1 MRSSTDSDKQT
12 IWHIFDE
19 RYLLG
24 LLALLFIVGLFLSV
38 LFKEPYIIWILRF
51 VILGLGLALF
61 YLLWNDQVKSESEY
75 ENVSDEITQTNSAI
89 QSITEFSVSSSS
101 EKEEQFDFYQE
112 INQFFGNIIKIIQA
126 SFAANSAVVFL
137 WNNHSKALQVEFCS
151 SNSRDLKAGTYID
164 RDGTLPGSVLVNKT
178 VICEKSIPS
187 GQPVQYY
194 EKPIEI
200 RSFLGVPM
208 TISGEI
214 KGVLCIDSLAAN
226 DFSDNDVDLL
236 TSFEKLISQGVE
248 LISERE
254 KIRLINQSIS
264 AQKVFLDSLNDDF
277 SKGNT
282 YVAIG
287 KACKKVFDY
296 DRLSIIM
303 VAQENQDEGVVV
315 KVFGQ
320 HDSMPEG
327 YRFPLSEGINGWVI
341 RKNEPLLLGDLE
353 KGDLFRP
360 RYSKLDKSN
369 YGLRSFLG
377 VPINFQNK
385 VFGTISLEIRQPE
398 YYTEWDQNILMILAS
413 NFGMAFSVMT
423 DSSIQ
428 TEIIIN
434 KQ

>member
-1 MRSSTDSDKQT
+1 MRSSTSSDKQT
-12 IWHIFDE
+12 IWHIFSE
-19 RYLLG
+19 RYILG

-38 LFKEPYIIWILRF
+38 LFKELFIIWILRF

-61 YLLWNDQVKSESEY
+61 YLLRNYQIKSESGY
-75 ENVSDEITQTNSAI
+75 KNVSDEITQSNSAI
-89 QSITEFSVSSSS
+89 QSIKEYSVSSSN
-101 EKEEQFDFYQE
+101 EREEQFDFYQE
-112 INQFFGNIIKIIQA
+112 INQFFGNTIKIIQA

-137 WNNHSKALQVEFCS
+137 WNDHFKALQVEFCS
-151 SNSRDLKAGTYID
+151 SNSSALKAGTHID

-178 VICEKSIPS
+178 VISEKNIPS

-194 EKPIEI
+194 EKPVDI

-254 KIRLINQSIS
+254 KVRLINQSIS

-277 SKGNT
+277 SKGNAF
-282 YVAIG
+282 VAIG
-287 KACKKVFDY
+287 KACKKVFNY
-296 DRLSIIM
+296 DRLSISM
-303 VAQENQDEGVVV
+303 VTQENNDEGVVV

-320 HDSMPEG
+320 QDSMQEG
-327 YRFPLSEGINGWVI
+327 YRFALSDGINGWVI

-353 KGDLFRP
+353 KGELFRP
-360 RYSKLDKSN
+360 RYSKHDKSN
-369 YGLRSFLG
+369 FGLRSFLG
-377 VPINFQNK
+377 VPINFQDK
-385 VFGTISLEIRQPE
+385 VFGNISLEIKLPE
-398 YYTEWDQNILMILAS
+398 YYTEWDQTILMILAS

-423 DSSIQ
+423 DSS
-428 TEIIIN
+428 N
-434 KQ
+434 RNN